1 MGRGCLWNQSLRDW
15 KKRRGARGGGG
26 GWSVASSAVRAS
38 STLSASVLQ
47 CTLSTVSSPSQ
58 VWSGMPSPR
67 IQRVRISRLMSSALP
82 LNSLSSTVTMPPLSS
97 FSKAMPIMRHWTPIA
112 SAMLMVLSLPRS
124 PISCGMVGFWSVA
137 GKVCGHNSQS

>member
-1 MGRGCLWNQSLRDW
+1 MGRGSLWKQSLRDR

-67 IQRVRISRLMSSALP
+67 IQHFRISMLMFCALP
-82 LNSLSSTVTMPPLSS
+82 LNSSAMLSTMPPLSS
-97 FSKAMPIMRHWTPIA
+97 FSRTMPTTRHWLPIA
-112 SAMLMVLSLPRS
+112 FTILKLLSLPPCS
-124 PISCGMVGFWSVA
+124 ISSCGMVGFSSV
-137 GKVCGHNSQS
+137 GEIWY